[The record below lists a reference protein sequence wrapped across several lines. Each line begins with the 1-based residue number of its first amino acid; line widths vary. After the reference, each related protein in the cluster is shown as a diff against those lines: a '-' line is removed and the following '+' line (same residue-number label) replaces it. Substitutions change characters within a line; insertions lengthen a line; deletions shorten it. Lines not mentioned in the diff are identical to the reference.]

1 MLSVSDVVALKIV
14 SDVLALNSYEL
25 AAKEDGRVMK
35 VIVTDEISERGLELL
50 QQEPRVQL
58 DVRLGLGKAELH
70 QIIGDYDAII
80 TRSGTQ
86 VDAELL
92 EHAKKL
98 KMVARAGVGIDNV
111 DVPAASERGII
122 VVNAPFGNT
131 NSAAEHS
138 MAILLAMC
146 RNVPM
151 ANASLKSGQWQRAP
165 FTGHELRHRTMGIIG
180 LGKVGGRV
188 ALRARAFEMDVI
200 VYDPY
205 ISEKRA
211 TDFGTRLVSLE
222 ELVASAD
229 VISVHTPLNDETR
242 DLVTAEHFAGMKDG
256 VLIVNCARGGII
268 SETAML
274 EALEDGRV
282 AGAAFDVWS
291 EEPPDDATLKKLI
304 AHPRM
309 VVTPHLGAN
318 TFEAQTNVAVDV
330 SREILNLLDGKP
342 VENAVNIARFDP
354 DLMAQMRPFM
364 ALAEVLGDFI
374 SQLAPENP
382 GKVSFSY
389 TGKLAAYDCMPITVA
404 GLAALLNRCTD
415 QEVNMVNANLVA
427 ERRGLVVEQSRS
439 TESEFF
445 SNLITLSLETP
456 QGKRTIAGTLFEGTP
471 KIVRMRDF
479 DTDFTPEEHMLVMTY
494 ADRPGLI
501 GRIGTILGEA
511 EVNIGAMNLGRR
523 GKGGEAMLV
532 LSVDSPVDE
541 AIVARL
547 NEAVGARFVK
557 AVHLQL

>member
-1 MLSVSDVVALKIV
+1 
-14 SDVLALNSYEL
+14 
-25 AAKEDGRVMK
+25 MK
-35 VIVTDEISERGLELL
+35 VIVTDEISEKGPELL
-50 QQEPRVQL
+50 QKDPRVQL
-58 DVRLGLGKAELH
+58 DVRLGLRKAELY
-70 QIIGDYDAII
+70 QLIGDYDAII

-86 VDAELL
+86 VDAELIS
-92 EHAKKL
+92 HAQKL

-131 NSAAEHS
+131 NSAAEHT
-138 MAILLAMC
+138 MALLLALC
-146 RNVPM
+146 RNVPT
-151 ANASLKSGQWQRAP
+151 ANDSLKGGLWQRGP
-165 FTGHELRHRTMGIIG
+165 FTGHELKQKTMGIIG

-188 ALRARAFEMDVI
+188 ALRARAFEMDVV

-211 TDFGTRLVSLE
+211 SDFGTRLVPLDQ
-222 ELVASAD
+222 LIRTAD
-229 VISVHTPLNDETR
+229 VISVHTPLNDETL
-242 DLVTAEHFAGMKDG
+242 DLIKAEHFAAMKDG

-268 SETAML
+268 NEAAML
-274 EALEDGRV
+274 DALEGGKV
-282 AGAAFDVWS
+282 SGAAFDVWS
-291 EEPPDDATLKKLI
+291 EEPPISDILKKLI

-330 SREILNLLDGKP
+330 SRELLNMLDDKP

-364 ALAEVLGDFI
+364 DLAAILGDFI

-382 GKVSFSY
+382 GKVSFNY
-389 TGKLAAYDCMPITVA
+389 TGKLAAHDCMPITVA

-439 TESEFF
+439 TESQFF
-445 SNLITLSLETP
+445 SNLITLNLETP
-456 QGKRTIAGTLFEGTP
+456 QGKRTIAGTLFDGTP
-471 KIVRMRDF
+471 KIVKMRDF
-479 DTDFTPEEHMLVMTY
+479 DTDFTPEEHMLVLTY
-494 ADRPGLI
+494 EDRPGLI
-501 GRIGTILGEA
+501 GKIGTLLGEA

-523 GKGGEAMLV
+523 GKGGEAMVV
-532 LSVDSPVDE
+532 LSIDSPVDE
-541 AIVARL
+541 TTLSRL
-547 NEAVGARFVK
+547 SEAVGARFVK
-557 AVHLQL
+557 AVHLKR

>member
-1 MLSVSDVVALKIV
+1 
-14 SDVLALNSYEL
+14 
-25 AAKEDGRVMK
+25 MK
-35 VIVTDEISERGLELL
+35 VIVTDEISEKGLELL
-50 QQEPRVQL
+50 QKDPRVQL
-58 DVRLGLGKAELH
+58 DVRLGLRKAELH
-70 QIIGDYDAII
+70 QLIGDYDAII

-92 EHAKKL
+92 SHAKKL

-131 NSAAEHS
+131 NSAAEHT
-138 MAILLAMC
+138 MAVLLALC
-146 RNVPM
+146 RNVPA
-151 ANASLKSGQWQRAP
+151 ANDSLKAGQWQRAP
-165 FTGHELRHRTMGIIG
+165 FTGHELKQKTMGIIG

-188 ALRARAFEMDVI
+188 ALRSRAFEMDVV

-211 TDFGTRLVSLE
+211 SDFGTRLVSLDQ
-222 ELVASAD
+222 LVGMAD
-229 VISVHTPLNDETR
+229 VISVHTPLNGETL
-242 DLVTAEHFAGMKDG
+242 DLIKAEHFAGMKDG

-268 SETAML
+268 NEAATL
-274 EALEDGRV
+274 DALESGKV

-291 EEPPDDATLKKLI
+291 EEPPASDILKQLI

-318 TFEAQTNVAVDV
+318 TYEAQTNVAVDV
-330 SREILNLLDGKP
+330 SREILNMLDDKP

-364 ALAEVLGDFI
+364 ELAAVLGDFI

-382 GKVSFSY
+382 GKVSFNY
-389 TGKLAAYDCMPITVA
+389 TGKLAAHDCMPITVA

-439 TESEFF
+439 TESQFF
-445 SNLITLSLETP
+445 SNLITLTLETP

-471 KIVRMRDF
+471 KIVKMRDF
-479 DTDFTPEEHMLVMTY
+479 DTDFTPEEHMLVLTY
-494 ADRPGLI
+494 EDRPGLI

-523 GKGGEAMLV
+523 GKGGEAMVV
-532 LSVDSPVDE
+532 LSIDSPVDE
-541 AIVARL
+541 ETLARL
-547 NEAVGARFVK
+547 SEAVGARFVK
-557 AVHLQL
+557 AVYLKS

>member
-1 MLSVSDVVALKIV
+1 MSREEIRSVYKQGEEAVVSFIEMLIERLNKLEQEVEALTAQKSKDSHNSSKPPSTDWQKKTKSLRGKSGRKPGGQPGHKGMSLKQVANPDHVCKHPLHGKCQCGR
-14 SDVLALNSYEL
+14 DKA
-25 AAKEDGRVMK
+25 DG
-35 VIVTDEISERGLELL
+35 ELL
-50 QQEPRVQL
+50 GKEKRQVFDIPPQDVEVTEHQVEMRRCACGEIHTGQFPAGVEAPVQYGPRL
-58 DVRLGLGKAELH
+58 R
-70 QIIGDYDAII
+70 AII
-80 TRSGTQ
+80 LYLSQYQLLPQKRLTQAMADLFGVSASEGTVNTVIQ
-86 VDAELL
+86 QAYCRLYPAEQAIRAALMAAWVVHGDETGMYVGGKRLWQHTLGTELL
-92 EHAKKL
+92 TYYYVHANRG
-98 KMVARAGVGIDNV
+98 RA
-111 DVPAASERGII
+111 
-122 VVNAPFGNT
+122 
-131 NSAAEHS
+131 
-138 MAILLAMC
+138 
-146 RNVPM
+146 
-151 ANASLKSGQWQRAP
+151 
-165 FTGHELRHRTMGIIG
+165 
-180 LGKVGGRV
+180 
-188 ALRARAFEMDVI
+188 ALR
-200 VYDPY
+200 
-205 ISEKRA
+205 
-211 TDFGTRLVSLE
+211 
-222 ELVASAD
+222 
-229 VISVHTPLNDETR
+229 
-242 DLVTAEHFAGMKDG
+242 
-256 VLIVNCARGGII
+256 
-268 SETAML
+268 
-274 EALEDGRV
+274 
-282 AGAAFDVWS
+282 
-291 EEPPDDATLKKLI
+291 DDATLKKLI

-557 AVHLQL
+557 AVHLTL

>member
-1 MLSVSDVVALKIV
+1 
-14 SDVLALNSYEL
+14 
-25 AAKEDGRVMK
+25 MK
-35 VIVTDEISERGLELL
+35 G
-50 QQEPRVQL
+50 
-58 DVRLGLGKAELH
+58 
-70 QIIGDYDAII
+70 
-80 TRSGTQ
+80 
-86 VDAELL
+86 
-92 EHAKKL
+92 
-98 KMVARAGVGIDNV
+98 
-111 DVPAASERGII
+111 
-122 VVNAPFGNT
+122 
-131 NSAAEHS
+131 
-138 MAILLAMC
+138 
-146 RNVPM
+146 
-151 ANASLKSGQWQRAP
+151 
-165 FTGHELRHRTMGIIG
+165 
-180 LGKVGGRV
+180 
-188 ALRARAFEMDVI
+188 
-200 VYDPY
+200 
-205 ISEKRA
+205 
-211 TDFGTRLVSLE
+211 
-222 ELVASAD
+222 
-229 VISVHTPLNDETR
+229 
-242 DLVTAEHFAGMKDG
+242 G

-268 SETAML
+268 SEAAML
-274 EALEDGRV
+274 EALESGKV

-354 DLMAQMRPFM
+354 DLMTQMRPFM
-364 ALAEVLGDFI
+364 ALAAVLGDFI
-374 SQLAPENP
+374 SQLASENP

-415 QEVNMVNANLVA
+415 QEVNIVNANLVA

-547 NEAVGARFVK
+547 NEAVGARFVR

>member
-1 MLSVSDVVALKIV
+1 
-14 SDVLALNSYEL
+14 
-25 AAKEDGRVMK
+25 
-35 VIVTDEISERGLELL
+35 
-50 QQEPRVQL
+50 
-58 DVRLGLGKAELH
+58 
-70 QIIGDYDAII
+70 
-80 TRSGTQ
+80 
-86 VDAELL
+86 
-92 EHAKKL
+92 
-98 KMVARAGVGIDNV
+98 
-111 DVPAASERGII
+111 
-122 VVNAPFGNT
+122 
-131 NSAAEHS
+131 
-138 MAILLAMC
+138 
-146 RNVPM
+146 
-151 ANASLKSGQWQRAP
+151 
-165 FTGHELRHRTMGIIG
+165 MGIIG

-211 TDFGTRLVSLE
+211 ADFGTRLVSLE

-541 AIVARL
+541 AIVTRL

-557 AVHLQL
+557 AVHLTL

>member
-1 MLSVSDVVALKIV
+1 
-14 SDVLALNSYEL
+14 
-25 AAKEDGRVMK
+25 MK
-35 VIVTDEISERGLELL
+35 VIVTDEISEKGLALL
-50 QQEPRVQL
+50 QQEPRVEL
-58 DVRLGLGKAELH
+58 DVRLGLSKAELYKV
-70 QIIGDYDAII
+70 IGDYEAII

-92 EHAKKL
+92 SHAGKL
-98 KMVARAGVGIDNV
+98 KMIARAGVGIDNV

-131 NSAAEHS
+131 NSAAEHT

-146 RNVPM
+146 RNVPE

-165 FTGHELRHRTMGIIG
+165 FTGHELKHKTLGVIG

-188 ALRARAFEMDVI
+188 ALRARAFEMEVL

-211 TDFGTRLVSLE
+211 TDFGTRLVTLE
-222 ELVASAD
+222 ELVARAD
-229 VISVHTPLNDETR
+229 VITVHTPLNEDTA
-242 DLVTAEHFAGMKDG
+242 DMLSAEHFERMKDG

-268 SETAML
+268 NEAAML
-274 EALEDGRV
+274 DALDGGKV

-291 EEPPDDATLKKLI
+291 EEPPQDETLRKLI

-309 VVTPHLGAN
+309 LVTPHLGAN
-318 TFEAQTNVAVDV
+318 TFEAQTNVAIDV
-330 SREILNLLDGKP
+330 SRDILNLLDGKP

-364 ALAEVLGDFI
+364 ELAAVLGDFI

-382 GKVSFSY
+382 GKVSFHFS
-389 TGKLAAYDCMPITVA
+389 GKLAAHDCMPITVN

-415 QEVNMVNANLVA
+415 QAVNMVNASLVA
-427 ERRGLVVEQSRS
+427 ERHGLVVQQSRT

-456 QGKRTIAGTLFEGTP
+456 KGTRTIAGTLFEGMP

-479 DTDFTPEEHMLVMTY
+479 ATDFTPEEHMLVLNY
-494 ADRPGLI
+494 EDRPGLI

-511 EVNIGAMNLGRR
+511 GINIGSLNLGRR
-523 GKGGEAMLV
+523 AKGGEAMVV
-532 LSVDSPVDE
+532 LSIDTPADE
-541 AIVARL
+541 ATIARL
-547 NEAVGARFVK
+547 IEAVGAQFVK
-557 AVHLQL
+557 AVHLSV